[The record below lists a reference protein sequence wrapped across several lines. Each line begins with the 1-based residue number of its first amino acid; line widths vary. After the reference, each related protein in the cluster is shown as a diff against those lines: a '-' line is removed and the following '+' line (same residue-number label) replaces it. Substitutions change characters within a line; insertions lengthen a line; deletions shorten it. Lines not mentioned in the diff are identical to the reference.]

1 MDARRAP
8 KPSALVGPAVAM
20 PHDAADLD
28 GAFVSEE
35 VMVRASESTAP
46 REGGRIATIAHRSF
60 THAFASAS
68 IAAAPP
74 MT

>member
-1 MDARRAP
+1 
-8 KPSALVGPAVAM
+8 M

-28 GAFVSEE
+28 GAFVGEE
-35 VMVRASESTAP
+35 IIARVGEGAAP

-68 IAAAPP
+68 TKNPAP
-74 MT
+74 MR